1 MMASSSPNQHWHWHR
16 HWKSFIFF
24 LTKKFMKNRPFMSNT
39 LLYSFLNL
47 SIRHQNLFATVT
59 LLFTISYPGSTK
71 LISKILES
79 FKVNLQVFVGII
91 AAVQITYSVENL
103 FSAWFSRKEIHS
115 RGYLKRRKDGG
126 CSLLTFNLPKRNFI
140 KDHFETKKSLLGLE
154 EKELFRKMK
163 MFTQKYSTII
173 ILSKCLGN

>member
-1 MMASSSPNQHWHWHR
+1 MFINSNQLNSINNIDSIRLILPLNEKCPPQYVIHSGDHLEMMASSSPNQHWHWHR

-91 AAVQITYSVENL
+91 AAV
-103 FSAWFSRKEIHS
+103 
-115 RGYLKRRKDGG
+115 
-126 CSLLTFNLPKRNFI
+126 
-140 KDHFETKKSLLGLE
+140 
-154 EKELFRKMK
+154 
-163 MFTQKYSTII
+163 
-173 ILSKCLGN
+173 